1 MVPGRRFG
9 TGTREHFRPRP
20 KVYLK
25 CRSLLF
31 DPSFR
36 GLQTVVHTACLHQG
50 LRRRRRPRTRPESES
65 LQQAAEASL
74 RLYTRLLV
82 CSAACGCCCSRAIRS
97 RPADVDACVSRRG
110 RVELARAR
118 AAGRFLSGSLSLSV
132 GQTCPRRTS
141 ACRPWF
147 SVYTHNIYYTRIGLR
162 LLGGKQNKAINKES
176 KTN

>member
-74 RLYTRLLV
+74 RLYTRLV
-82 CSAACGCCCSRAIRS
+82 ACSAACGCGCCCSRAIRS

-118 AAGRFLSGSLSLSV
+118 AAGRFLSGSLSLGRSDMPAPDVSV
-132 GQTCPRRTS
+132 QTL
-141 ACRPWF
+141 
-147 SVYTHNIYYTRIGLR
+147 V
-162 LLGGKQNKAINKES
+162 
-176 KTN
+176 

>member
-82 CSAACGCCCSRAIRS
+82 CSAACGCCCSRTRS

-118 AAGRFLSGSLSLSV
+118 RRRSVSIWVSLSRSVRHARAGRQRADLGLVFTHTTYITHGSGLD
-132 GQTCPRRTS
+132 
-141 ACRPWF
+141 
-147 SVYTHNIYYTRIGLR
+147 Y
-162 LLGGKQNKAINKES
+162 
-176 KTN
+176 